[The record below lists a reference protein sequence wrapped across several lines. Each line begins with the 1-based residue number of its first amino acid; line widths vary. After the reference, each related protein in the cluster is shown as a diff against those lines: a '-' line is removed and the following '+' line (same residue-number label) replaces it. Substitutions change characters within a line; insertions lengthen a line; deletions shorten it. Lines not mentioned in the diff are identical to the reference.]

1 MNDIITPLSLLITA
15 LAGWLN
21 ERHAKTID
29 FLCEEIDTYRAI
41 VGTGRLP
48 LTNDQRR
55 RLAVKGKSVG
65 RKRLFELPTLVQPD
79 TILGWHRKLVA
90 RKDDYSHRR
99 GPGRPPTRQTIRDL
113 IIRMARENPGWG
125 YSKVVGALSNL
136 GAM

>member
-21 ERHAKTID
+21 ERHDKTID
-29 FLCEEIDTYRAI
+29 FLCEEIETYRKI

-65 RKRLFELPTLVQPD
+65 RKRLFELPRWCSPTPYFVGIASWWLASTTSLLVG
-79 TILGWHRKLVA
+79 TEAALSL
-90 RKDDYSHRR
+90 
-99 GPGRPPTRQTIRDL
+99 GRPFAI
-113 IIRMARENPGWG
+113 
-125 YSKVVGALSNL
+125 
-136 GAM
+136 

>member
-1 MNDIITPLSLLITA
+1 MENGELDA
-15 LAGWLN
+15 
-21 ERHAKTID
+21 
-29 FLCEEIDTYRAI
+29 F
-41 VGTGRLP
+41 

-90 RKDDYSHRR
+90 RKHDYSHRR

-113 IIRMARENPGWG
+113 IIRMAQENPGWG

-136 GAM
+136 GYTVARTTSPTS